1 MYGFEEFSETD
12 KKIYIM
18 RKILTLI
25 IHTITLCLS
34 IYRNN
39 MEIKKVGF
47 PNELILALLKKPLHV
62 AINQF

>member
-25 IHTITLCLS
+25 IHTITLSLS

-39 MEIKKVGF
+39 VEIKKVGF